1 MSPHEKPTIWTEAA
15 MRGKQLQRERLDLE
29 GSVARIGEQL
39 RRQFSDVASEPLP
52 ENMLALLEA
61 LTQTAE

>member
-1 MSPHEKPTIWTEAA
+1 